1 MIGYPLNSIKL
12 QRFIIYIF
20 LILSEG
26 VFGDNFLTAARMSDS
41 DKATRFVFE
50 FKNNVTYKVIELVE
64 PARLVIDFA
73 KSDLSTNLSNLD
85 ISGTNILK
93 IRTSKKKFG
102 DLRLVL
108 DLKDAMRFQHFLLNS
123 AGSEKTRFVIDFF
136 KAPVNEERISKTD
149 KTPKR
154 KILIA
159 IDAGHG
165 GKDPGALGPGK
176 IQEKHIVLSISK
188 KIERLFD
195 QDPSF
200 DGFLTRDGDYFLD
213 HRKRSRLAF
222 DKRADFFVSIHADAF
237 PDSRANGA
245 SVYVLSTEGSES
257 EVGKFLSEGEIRRDL
272 NQGSTIIEID
282 KQEEGVDQILLDL
295 TMDKT
300 LEMSLEAG
308 GVVVER
314 LSRVARRMHKKKV
327 ERASF
332 LVLKSPDIPSLLIE
346 TGFISNP
353 AESRRLA
360 DESYQ
365 NKLAQA
371 IYFGI
376 RDFHVKNT
384 PYGALK
390 SKALD
395 YELYEYELKSG
406 DTLSQIA
413 VDYGFKMDDLLRFNG
428 LKSSKLVVG
437 QNIKFPRANENKIKE
452 IYVVKNGDTLS
463 EIAQSWNISLAE
475 LRSQNN
481 LSSNVIKVGQRLTIY
496 GQVIEQPKTVYIVK
510 RGDTLSEIALKNKTT
525 TKAIMRSN
533 NLSSSTISVGQKLAV
548 P

>member
-1 MIGYPLNSIKL
+1 MIGYPLNFIKL
-12 QRFIIYIF
+12 QAFIISIF

-26 VFGDNFLTAARMSDS
+26 VFCDNFLTAARMSDS

-108 DLKDAMRFQHFLLNS
+108 DLKNAMRFQHFLLNS

-136 KAPVNEERISKTD
+136 KARVNEERISKSY
-149 KTPKR
+149 KTSKR

-257 EVGKFLSEGEIRRDL
+257 EVGKFF
-272 NQGSTIIEID
+272 T
-282 KQEEGVDQILLDL
+282 
-295 TMDKT
+295 
-300 LEMSLEAG
+300 A
-308 GVVVER
+308 
-314 LSRVARRMHKKKV
+314 KKKV
-327 ERASF
+327 EEHIKKA
-332 LVLKSPDIPSLLIE
+332 
-346 TGFISNP
+346 
-353 AESRRLA
+353 
-360 DESYQ
+360 
-365 NKLAQA
+365 
-371 IYFGI
+371 
-376 RDFHVKNT
+376 RDAGT
-384 PYGALK
+384 
-390 SKALD
+390 
-395 YELYEYELKSG
+395 
-406 DTLSQIA
+406 
-413 VDYGFKMDDLLRFNG
+413 DDLLAGSALEEAITIDQQEERIEKMMEKIRDHYMRKGQTHRWTKIKAEAAKIEKKREIKRKANAAARVAAKKEEQILIEQLAKMVLG
-428 LKSSKLVVG
+428 LVVTV
-437 QNIKFPRANENKIKE
+437 I
-452 IYVVKNGDTLS
+452 V
-463 EIAQSWNISLAE
+463 IAGMVFLIFGSGAE
-475 LRSQNN
+475 
-481 LSSNVIKVGQRLTIY
+481 
-496 GQVIEQPKTVYIVK
+496 
-510 RGDTLSEIALKNKTT
+510 
-525 TKAIMRSN
+525 
-533 NLSSSTISVGQKLAV
+533 
-548 P
+548 